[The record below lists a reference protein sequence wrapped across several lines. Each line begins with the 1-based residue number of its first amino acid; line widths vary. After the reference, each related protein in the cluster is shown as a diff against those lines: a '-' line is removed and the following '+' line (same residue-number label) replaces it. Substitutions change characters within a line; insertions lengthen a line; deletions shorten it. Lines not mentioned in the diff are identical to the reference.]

1 MDTVTAYSAK
11 QNFGELID
19 RAQREAVTITKHE
32 RPSVVVTSDSEY
44 RELMAYKYA
53 HLKTEVQAGFAEL
66 DAGVYSLR
74 SAEEIAAAV
83 KAKNQPE

>member
-1 MDTVTAYSAK
+1 METVTANAAK

-19 RAQREAVTITKHE
+19 RAQKSAVTVTKHG

-53 HLKTEVQAGFAEL
+53 HLKAEVRAGFDEL
-66 DAGVYSLR
+66 DAGRVSDR
-74 SAEEIAAAV
+74 SAVEIATAV
-83 KAKNQPE
+83 IKKQTPV